1 MQAPFHVLVSGLPYS
16 VLSNRSKA
24 LQGADCAR
32 CQKGL
37 WPIAFQ
43 KQHRRMR
50 DLRTGRPRGETAPD
64 ASAAASRLPR
74 PVAAGRV
81 TRTGRQVAGCLCLAV
96 SGIIC
101 GGGPSAAQAVSSGA
115 ERTSN
120 ADEILVA
127 CAGDIASGVPLVAA
141 ASDGTFEGVDG
152 ARYLAVDLRPL
163 TDGARRAPALAD
175 LTTGAASYLA
185 VPVAGPDRWGLV
197 PAWIVRRDRDET
209 RLLQAEILEHGEAL
223 FAPGAASGAC
233 ADRLRAAEHT
243 ARRARSGHW
252 RDVAGATLFSSWE
265 PDTFAGHAGRYVI
278 ARGRIVSLGK
288 TASTR
293 YLNFGRY
300 WKTDLT
306 VTFKSSEENT
316 FNAALGRSGHM
327 VDDLEGHSV
336 EVRGVLQ
343 ERDGPY
349 IALRHPEQL
358 VVLKGRR
365 VGSGGQDGN

>member
-1 MQAPFHVLVSGLPYS
+1 MACCF
-16 VLSNRSKA
+16 
-24 LQGADCAR
+24 
-32 CQKGL
+32 
-37 WPIAFQ
+37 
-43 KQHRRMR
+43 
-50 DLRTGRPRGETAPD
+50 
-64 ASAAASRLPR
+64 
-74 PVAAGRV
+74 
-81 TRTGRQVAGCLCLAV
+81 CLAV
-96 SGIIC
+96 SGLAC
-101 GGGPSAAQAVSSGA
+101 GGGPSAAQAAPSGV
-115 ERTSN
+115 EPEIN
-120 ADEILVA
+120 ADEILLA
-127 CAGDIASGVPLVAA
+127 CAGDIAGGVPLVAA

-152 ARYLAVDLRPL
+152 ALYRAVDLRPL
-163 TDGARRAPALAD
+163 RDGARREPALAD
-175 LTTGAASYLA
+175 LMTGAASYLA

-197 PAWIVRRDRDET
+197 PAWIVRRDRHGT
-209 RLLQAEILEHGEAL
+209 SLGQAEMLRRGEAL
-223 FAPGAASGAC
+223 FAPDVAAGDC
-233 ADRLRAAEHT
+233 AGRLRAAERT
-243 ARRARSGHW
+243 ARASESGHW
-252 RDVAGATLFSSWE
+252 SGAAAATVFPAGKPAA
-265 PDTFAGHAGRYVI
+265 FAGHAGRYVI

-316 FNAALGRSGHM
+316 FNAILGRNGHK
-327 VDDLEGHSV
+327 VEDLAGQRV

>member
-1 MQAPFHVLVSGLPYS
+1 MSE
-16 VLSNRSKA
+16 
-24 LQGADCAR
+24 
-32 CQKGL
+32 GL

-43 KQHRRMR
+43 KQHRRVH
-50 DLRTGRPRGETAPD
+50 DLRLGRAQGEKAPD
-64 ASAAASRLPR
+64 APAAASRLSR
-74 PVAAGRV
+74 PVKAGWV
-81 TRTGRQVAGCLCLAV
+81 LRTGRQVACCFCLAV
-96 SGIIC
+96 SGLAC
-101 GGGPSAAQAVSSGA
+101 GGGPSAAQAAPSGV
-115 ERTSN
+115 EPEIN
-120 ADEILVA
+120 ADEILLA
-127 CAGDIASGVPLVAA
+127 CAGDIAGGVPLVAA

-152 ARYLAVDLRPL
+152 ALYRAVDLRPL
-163 TDGARRAPALAD
+163 RDGARREPALAD
-175 LTTGAASYLA
+175 LMTGAASYLA

-197 PAWIVRRDRDET
+197 PAWIVRRDRHGT
-209 RLLQAEILEHGEAL
+209 SLGQAEMLRRGEAL
-223 FAPGAASGAC
+223 FAPDVAAGDC
-233 ADRLRAAEHT
+233 AGRLRAAERT
-243 ARRARSGHW
+243 ARASESGHW
-252 RDVAGATLFSSWE
+252 SGAAAATVFPAGKPAA
-265 PDTFAGHAGRYVI
+265 FAGHAGRYVI

-316 FNAALGRSGHM
+316 FNAILGRNGHK
-327 VDDLEGHSV
+327 VEDLAGQRV